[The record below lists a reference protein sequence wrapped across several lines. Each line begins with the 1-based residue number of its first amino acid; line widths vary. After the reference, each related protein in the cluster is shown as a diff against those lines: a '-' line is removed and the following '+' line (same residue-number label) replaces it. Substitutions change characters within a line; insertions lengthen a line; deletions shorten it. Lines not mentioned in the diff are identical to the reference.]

1 MKEIKPNYYDNF
13 ICIADQCRHNCC
25 IGWEIDIDPETL
37 ALYQELPGE
46 LGNQLRAS
54 ISLED
59 TPHFILAEHDRC
71 PFLNQQNLCE
81 IITQMGDRNLCN
93 ICADHPRFRNF
104 FTDREEIGLGL
115 CCEAAGR
122 LILGQ
127 KEKAVLTESGNE
139 VLTDSENALI
149 AFRDKIIGI
158 LQDRTHP
165 MQERMDQVLSA
176 IGCSL
181 PNKDWYSVY
190 FALERLD
197 PAWEEYLRRLKMP
210 PSPLSVEWEIP
221 FEQLAVYFIYRHLSA
236 GLDDGRIKER
246 VLFAMLSTA
255 IIRQIFAV
263 DPCRS
268 MDQLIE
274 IARLYSAEIEYSDEN
289 IDRLLDEFT

>member
-1 MKEIKPNYYDNF
+1 MKEIKLNYYDNF
-13 ICIADQCRHNCC
+13 ICIADQCNHNCC

-59 TPHFILAEHDRC
+59 TPHFILAEYDRC

-81 IITQMGDRNLCN
+81 IIAQIGQENLCN

-104 FTDREEIGLGL
+104 FTDRVEIGLGL

-122 LILGQ
+122 LILSQ
-127 KEKAVLTESGNE
+127 KEKVLLIESGTE
-139 VLTDSENALI
+139 TLTDAENALI
-149 AFRDKIIGI
+149 TFRDKIIRI
-158 LQDRTHP
+158 LQDRACS
-165 MQERMDQVLSA
+165 MQARMDQVLSA

-181 PNKDWYSVY
+181 PDKDWYSV
-190 FALERLD
+190 FFDLERLD
-197 PAWEEYLRRLKMP
+197 PAWEEYLLRLKMP
-210 PSPLSVEWEIP
+210 PSLLSAEWEIP
-221 FEQLAVYFIYRHLSA
+221 FEQLPVYFIYRHLSA
-236 GLDDGRIKER
+236 GLEDGRIYER
-246 VLFAMLSTA
+246 VLFSMLSTT

-289 IDRLLDEFT
+289 IEQLLDKFT